1 MGYTT
6 DFDGTIEVVPPLTAE
21 DAAALEAFSETR
33 HQEVRIGG
41 DFPGIWCNWVPVRQH
56 HWVSSAAG
64 HRTPVEAYAGIRWNE
79 AEKFYSSAEWMKH
92 IIDNILAP
100 KGYMLNGEIE
110 AQGEDPEDRWRLVVK
125 NNKVFRQEAEVKFL
139 PLEEVK

>member
-6 DFDGTIEVVPPLTAE
+6 DFAGTIEVVPAITNE
-21 DAAALEAFSETR
+21 DAYYLDEFSETR
-33 HQEVRIGG
+33 HQEVSIGG
-41 DFPGIWCNWVPVRQH
+41 DFPGIWC
-56 HWVSSAAG
+56 HWVAIDNHLGNSAIG
-64 HRTPVEAYAGIRWNE
+64 WDGS
-79 AEKFYSSAEWMKH
+79 EKFYSSAEWMKH

>member
-6 DFDGTIEVVPPLTAE
+6 DFDGTIEVVPPLTKE
-21 DAAALEAFSETR
+21 DAQYLYDFSEIR
-33 HQEVRIGG
+33 HQEVSIGG
-41 DFPGIWCNWVPVRQH
+41 DFPGIWC
-56 HWVSSAAG
+56 HWVALGNS
-64 HRTPVEAYAGIRWNE
+64 GICWNE
-79 AEKFYSSAEWMKH
+79 CEKFYSSAEWMKH

-100 KGYMLNGEIE
+100 KGYTLNGEIE

-125 NNKVFRQEAEVKFL
+125 DNKVFRQEAEVKFL